1 MQLQIEFWRG
11 GEKNAKV
18 VFFLLKFHPSA
29 SAAKFL
35 LVITVNVP
43 FPGTALIAHS
53 HWFLPPQVGGC
64 ANRVHEEQGV
74 GQVLSRAPGITQAL
88 FAPGLLPAQAS
99 AEDPQ
104 VSPTAARASVRLRLY
119 THTQAI
125 HIEMQVQA
133 HMLANVYLFFFFAYQ
148 CTNTVD
154 VHNYYINTV

>member
-1 MQLQIEFWRG
+1 MKALNAAADRILEG
-11 GEKNAKV
+11 GKKNAKV

-104 VSPTAARASVRLRLY
+104 VSPTAACASVHLRLY

-125 HIEMQVQA
+125 HIARKCRHKCRHICLLMFI
-133 HMLANVYLFFFFAYQ
+133 FFFFLH
-148 CTNTVD
+148 TNAQ
-154 VHNYYINTV
+154 IL